1 MTGPVDRA
9 LDDLF
14 DRLSGTGRMGRRA
27 LAEAEDHLRSEVTE
41 GLARGLTP
49 GAAEQEAVD
58 RFGRVDQIAVQLRF
72 ADLGLGSLLRPVF
85 IGTWL
90 VGAIGLL
97 AIGLSAAVAEL
108 MGRAFGAE
116 FVAGDQEGVTYT
128 AERCAEYLEYVP
140 RATTCG
146 SAAAIH
152 HWGEVVDYRAAA
164 GVLGLFALVALAL
177 ARRWILRGALWAPP
191 RSAVAVVVLALMGVA
206 GSLLGGLSV
215 LQLVFGDTSGVG
227 ANLSAALIAG
237 AVALAAAVWAVR
249 ERIRTAAV
257 HRD

>member
-1 MTGPVDRA
+1 MTGHVDRA

-14 DRLSGTGRMGRRA
+14 DRLAGTGGAGRRA

-49 GAAEQEAVD
+49 DAAEQEAVE
-58 RFGRVDQIAVQLRF
+58 RFGRVDRIAVQLRF
-72 ADLGLGSLLRPVF
+72 ADVGLGSLLRPVF

-128 AERCAEYLEYVP
+128 TERCAEYFEYVP
-140 RATTCG
+140 RATTCA
-146 SAAAIH
+146 SAAAMH

-177 ARRWILRGALWAPP
+177 ARRWILRGAQWAPS
-191 RSAVAVVVLALMGVA
+191 RSAVAIVVLALMGVA
-206 GSLLGGLSV
+206 GGLLGSFSV
-215 LQLVFGDTSGVG
+215 LQLIFGDASGVG

-237 AVALAAAVWAVR
+237 AVALAAAAWAVR
-249 ERIRTAAV
+249 ERISTRAV
-257 HRD
+257 GRG